1 MFNRDHLVSIVI
13 CILGDDR
20 SLRPACFQR
29 DPCSCLSLSDLE
41 GCGRVRQVTWQRLSC
56 AGFLKPSQ
64 QQQQPQ
70 QQSKHADLPLGS
82 RLSSYTSAASRSATP
97 KANAESSSWNGSL
110 DSSASYAAVQVR

>member
-1 MFNRDHLVSIVI
+1 MMTEVCDRLVFNVTIAAAWHCQI
-13 CILGDDR
+13 
-20 SLRPACFQR
+20 FFY
-29 DPCSCLSLSDLE
+29 E
-41 GCGRVRQVTWQRLSC
+41 GCGRVRQVTWQGLSC
-56 AGFLKPSQ
+56 AGFLKPT

-70 QQSKHADLPLGS
+70 QQSEHADLPLGS